1 MILLLVGTA
10 ASNAETMIE
19 NVPVNGTLAK
29 EEKIQI
35 EMTGIKDLRYYI
47 LGVKLDSYFYRIFA
61 NDLDLLLKSVRR
73 LERRRSIV
81 KPLRPCIFRFF
92 ILT

>member
-1 MILLLVGTA
+1 MLLVGTA

-47 LGVKLDSYFYRIFA
+47 LGVKLDSYFY
-61 NDLDLLLKSVRR
+61 
-73 LERRRSIV
+73 
-81 KPLRPCIFRFF
+81 
-92 ILT
+92 

>member
-47 LGVKLDSYFYRIFA
+47 LGVKLDSYFL
-61 NDLDLLLKSVRR
+61 LDL
-73 LERRRSIV
+73 
-81 KPLRPCIFRFF
+81 C
-92 ILT
+92 

>member
-1 MILLLVGTA
+1 
-10 ASNAETMIE
+10 MIE

-47 LGVKLDSYFYRIFA
+47 LGVKLDSYFVSNLWYW
-61 NDLDLLLKSVRR
+61 S
-73 LERRRSIV
+73 RSSAEIGT
-81 KPLRPCIFRFF
+81 KIGEAKITCETTQTMYTSLHNPYM
-92 ILT
+92 

>member
-1 MILLLVGTA
+1 MTLLLVGTA

-47 LGVKLDSYFYRIFA
+47 LGVKLDSYFY
-61 NDLDLLLKSVRR
+61 
-73 LERRRSIV
+73 
-81 KPLRPCIFRFF
+81 
-92 ILT
+92 